1 MILISSILVSKAFF
15 DFFTVLLLSTSS
27 SILENIGGLLEK
39 YDRAYLEQN
48 KVGIYNG
55 MICSKI

>member
-1 MILISSILVSKAFF
+1 MILISSILASKAFF

-55 MICSKI
+55 MIC

>member
-39 YDRAYLEQN
+39 YDRAYLEQK